1 MSEEL
6 LFANALKAS
15 KAFKLIR
22 NDFSLGLGNAY
33 LIISEDDEAVQ
44 SFFRLI
50 GSAVFCEQKNACLE
64 CPTCLQVLHYN
75 HPDIRFFNQ
84 EKVSINAATMRSYIE
99 EAYTKPYSDHLLVF
113 IERFDLAQ
121 DKVMNMILKTLEEP
135 PEGVSFFLGAAN
147 ESKILN
153 TIKSRCRKV
162 YLDIFDDEVIME
174 ELQALNVP
182 KEDAAIATT
191 CAEGQ
196 LGKARRMAQSDTYK
210 EIYNDVSSL
219 LIKLLRSTDIMYYSG
234 ILDKYKN
241 NKMEVLNIMSILL
254 RDVMVYRTDESLL
267 KDGPIKD
274 NIKEIAA
281 TFSDMAAK
289 QCIVLINNAK
299 AKISSPGANSIA
311 IADNLLYSILEA
323 KHKWQLL

>member
-15 KAFKLIR
+15 KAFNLIK

-50 GSAVFCEQKNACLE
+50 GCAVFCTQKNACLE

-75 HPDIRFFNQ
+75 HPDIKFFNQ
-84 EKVSINAATMRSYIE
+84 EKVSIPAKTMRSYIE
-99 EAYTKPYSDHLLVF
+99 DAYTMSSSGQLLVF
-113 IERFDLAQ
+113 IERFDLTQ
-121 DKVMNMILKTLEEP
+121 DKVMNTILKTLEEP
-135 PEGVSFFLGAAN
+135 PQGVSFFLGAAN

-162 YLDIFDDEVIME
+162 YLDVFDDEVIME
-174 ELQALNVP
+174 ELQALNISP
-182 KEDAAIATT
+182 EDAAIATT

-219 LIKLLRSTDIMYYSG
+219 LKSLLKSTDIMYYSG
-234 ILDKYKN
+234 ILDKYKA

-274 NIKEIAA
+274 NIKEIAT
-281 TFSDMAAK
+281 TFSEMAAK
-289 QCIVLINNAK
+289 QCILLVNNAK
-299 AKISSPGANSIA
+299 GKISSPGANPIA
-311 IADNLLYSILEA
+311 IADDLLYSILEA
-323 KHKWQLL
+323 KHKWQL